1 MDANAD
7 KIGHLKMKFK
17 RGTCTVCGTSGSKLF
32 CIPSNENMYKKWF
45 SVLKWNVLPEQLKS
59 VLNNARVCDRHFSES
74 CFTSTLR
81 KKLIKFA
88 CPNITEDLPSTGDT
102 LSALPSAASQCISVE
117 FCDAEHACTESLMD
131 AEPSC
136 SESVMDTEPSTSSHN
151 TSAQLQVTPKT
162 KKIKNLR
169 SSVSKLKRKL
179 YEERSSS
186 RFLGQLKA
194 KLADKPYLYD
204 FVTSQ
209 LRMQCKKSKGRR
221 WSAKEKSFALQI
233 YLHSPSA
240 YKLLKKYFAFP
251 TKATLHR

>member
-1 MDANAD
+1 ATDMDANAD

-162 KKIKNLR
+162 KKIYVPVCQ
-169 SSVSKLKRKL
+169 S
-179 YEERSSS
+179 
-186 RFLGQLKA
+186 
-194 KLADKPYLYD
+194 
-204 FVTSQ
+204 
-209 LRMQCKKSKGRR
+209 
-221 WSAKEKSFALQI
+221 
-233 YLHSPSA
+233 
-240 YKLLKKYFAFP
+240 
-251 TKATLHR
+251 